1 MFKMSRIVLFA
12 TLLALT
18 ACGSGGDDDSFVAQ
32 PDPVADPVPDDGS
45 TPVIPEAASIEA
57 LTSNPQLQ
65 SDGGIPVIISALVKD
80 INNNFIEGAVV
91 QFSADSG
98 GIEQINTTT
107 GTDGVATARLST
119 QSDPTNRIIVVTAS
133 TGELSDSVNVNVIG
147 TNLQITGPSNLAQG
161 AVDTFTL
168 VLNNANGQG
177 IDGRSIDVTSSLG
190 NTLSAQTL
198 TTDSS
203 GQAQFDYTAVN
214 GGTDTVT
221 ASALGETISSVVQ
234 IADDSFAFVSPA
246 GDTEINLNTSQ
257 NVTLRWSQNNAPVVG
272 QSVSFAATRGSVT
285 PSSVVTNA
293 SGEANVSI
301 TASNAGQSTISA
313 NTTNGPTATLSVEFV
328 ATTPD
333 TIEVQASPFTI
344 APNSQSA
351 ITAVVR
357 DANDNLVKN
366 IVVEFDVD
374 DTTSGGLSVASAIT
388 DSQGRAQTFYS
399 SSSQTSSV
407 DGITITARV
416 PQTSIEDTVNLTV
429 AGREVF
435 FTFGTGNDLFEPNP
449 AQYRVPYVVQVTDA
463 DGAPVTGVNLI
474 MSVVSDKYVKGYWC
488 PDDNDGAWFPVVAA
502 RCDDEDFNRNGILD
516 PGEDVNG
523 NGSIDAGNVAT
534 IAPADGATE
543 IVTDSAGF
551 AFIDIFYPQD
561 RGRWLEVELEARASV
576 QGSESSERQVFLL
589 NVAASDTENIEEA
602 PPGLLVVPENLDAS
616 GCLAYTNNIGNIYS
630 SPFGYNAGCSIDD
643 FAN

>member
-1 MFKMSRIVLFA
+1 MFKLSRLVLIAALFA
-12 TLLALT
+12 LG
-18 ACGSGGDDDSFVAQ
+18 ACSSGGDDDSFLAPETPVVTP
-32 PDPVADPVPDDGS
+32 PDDDGS
-45 TPVIPEAASIEA
+45 TPIVPEAATIEVI
-57 LTSNPQLQ
+57 TSNPQLQ

-80 INNNFIEGAVV
+80 INNNFIEGATV
-91 QFSADSG
+91 QFAADSG
-98 GIEQINTTT
+98 GIEQINTVT

-119 QSDPTNRIIVVTAS
+119 QSDPTNRVIVVTAS
-133 TGELSDSVNVNVIG
+133 TGDLSDSVNVDVIG
-147 TNLQITGPSNLAQG
+147 TNLQITGPLNLAQG

-177 IDGRSIDVTSSLG
+177 ISGRTIDITSSLG
-190 NTLSAQTL
+190 NTLSAQSL

-214 GGTDTVT
+214 GGTDSVV
-221 ASALGETISSVVQ
+221 ASALGESVSATVQ
-234 IADDSFAFVSPA
+234 IADDSFAFIAPA
-246 GDTEINLNTSQ
+246 ANTEINLNTNQ
-257 NVTLRWSQNNAPVVG
+257 TVTLRWSQNNAPVVG
-272 QSVSFAATRGSVT
+272 QSVSFAATRGMVS

-293 SGEANVSI
+293 AGEASVNI
-301 TASNAGQSTISA
+301 TATNAGQSTISA
-313 NTTNGPTATLSVEFV
+313 TTTNGPSATTSVEFV
-328 ATTPD
+328 ATMPD
-333 TIEVQASPFTI
+333 SIEVQASPFTI

-366 IVVEFDVD
+366 ITVEFDVD
-374 DTTSGGLSVASAIT
+374 DTTSGGLSVPSAIT

-407 DGITITARV
+407 DGITITARI
-416 PQTSIEDTVNLTV
+416 PQTAISDTVNLTV

-435 FTFGTGNDLFEPNP
+435 FTFGTGNEIFEPNP

-474 MSVVSDKYVKGYWC
+474 MSVVSDKFVKGYWC
-488 PDDNDGAWFPVVAA
+488 PNDADSVWGPVVAA

-516 PGEDVNG
+516 PGEDANN

-534 IAPADGATE
+534 IAPAEGATE
-543 IVTDSAGF
+543 IITDAAGF

-561 RGRWLEVELEARASV
+561 RGRWLEVELQARASV
-576 QGSESSERQVFLL
+576 QGTESSESQVFLL
-589 NVAASDTENIEEA
+589 NVAASDVEDIDEA
-602 PPGLLVVPENLDAS
+602 PPGLLIVPENLDAS
-616 GCLAYTNNIGNIYS
+616 QCIAYSNNIGNIYS
-630 SPFGYNAGCSIDD
+630 SPFGYNPGCTIDD